1 MMWPTVSARAESGSK
16 TVQHKRTGHFPDDAH
31 GGRSEARRSPS
42 CTEDPAFSVRLFS
55 ARTFTLFL
63 AAFASVSLL
72 SSCRA
77 VQSVFH
83 PDHGMRRIAFPAAA
97 SLTAPHVSGSC
108 AVAGTTGGY
117 GVFRFDLQ
125 DPGDPKFMRGI
136 PCFGEITGSPA
147 FLAYYGYFP
156 VKEGLLVVGAL
167 TDSLEF
173 FEFIP
178 FPGVPRL
185 VRVSESRR
193 ELFVLA
199 DDGLRTFDISLPSR
213 PVLSGFDPAVKSGPP
228 ETQEA
233 TAAFCVLPDGGIVR
247 LDSSNLNLVH
257 LPDGGTR
264 TYQEKVKDLFEKE
277 GKFLVLT
284 ESDRLLDENGNEI
297 LPQAGQFAL
306 ENNVSSWVAGD
317 HENEFFHRENAGSKS
332 VWRLPAVLKGCR
344 AFHTD
349 GDLFAALHDHTLH
362 FGVLNSRNQIA
373 EIKSSVPVIDLEG
386 PVCSRGSMTYGV
398 SGHDG
403 RHFLLYGMDHRLP
416 PRDGTPYDFL
426 FSYELPPES
435 VDEKYVPS
443 ANSALAVGDFLFV
456 PGALI
461 RLSWTGPELVCPL
474 GAPAG
479 SVHPDESGRRVI
491 MTYAKREKGNGP
503 GAVVYDISELPVI
516 RKVSEIEDPSG
527 FVDSAAAGE
536 DLWLLSPDGRI
547 VCCDMSTGKKIS
559 EIPAPANARASRL
572 IRNGSFLHILPS
584 PEDPENIWRVADIR
598 DPEKPFIRNE
608 IGGLLPYGVTDAALS
623 GNSLFVAGGYRIGR
637 FDISNPEKPVWR
649 ENFRGKDVSR
659 TNYTDLEVCGTLLIG
674 RKQGFLDVWDDWEEG
689 DNHDDDGR

>member
-1 MMWPTVSARAESGSK
+1 MWPTASVRAESGSK
-16 TVQHKRTGHFPDDAH
+16 TVQHKRTGHFPDDAQ
-31 GGRSEARRSPS
+31 GVSFGKTVS
-42 CTEDPAFSVRLFS
+42 L
-55 ARTFTLFL
+55 LL

-83 PDHGMRRIAFPAAA
+83 PDHGMRRIAFPAAS

-136 PCFGEITGSPA
+136 PYCGEITGSPA

-156 VKEGLLVVGAL
+156 VKDGLLVVGAL

-178 FPGVPRL
+178 FPAVPRL

-213 PVLSGFDPAVKSGPP
+213 PVLSGFDPAVKCSPP
-228 ETQEA
+228 DMRK
-233 TAAFCVLPDGGIVR
+233 TAEAFCVLPDGGIVR
-247 LDSSNLNLVH
+247 LDASNPNLVH

-264 TYQEKVKDLFEKE
+264 TYPEKVKDLFEKE

-297 LPQAGQFAL
+297 LPYAGQFAL
-306 ENNVSSWVAGD
+306 ENNVSSWIAGD
-317 HENEFFHRENAGSKS
+317 RENEFFHRENAGSKS
-332 VWRLPAVLKGCR
+332 AWRLPDILKGCR
-344 AFHTD
+344 AFHAD
-349 GDLFAALHDHTLH
+349 GDLFAALHDHTLY
-362 FGVLNSRNQIA
+362 FGVLNGRNQAA

-403 RHFLLYGMDHRLP
+403 RHFLLYGMDHCLP

-426 FSYELPPES
+426 FPYELPPES
-435 VDEKYVPS
+435 VDEKYIPS

-461 RLSWTGPELVCPL
+461 RLSWTGPELVCTL
-474 GAPAG
+474 GAPAD
-479 SVHPDESGRRVI
+479 SVHTDESGHRVV
-491 MTYAKREKGNGP
+491 MTYAKREKGGP
-503 GAVVYDISELPVI
+503 GAVVYDISELPVL
-516 RKVSEIEDPSG
+516 RKISEIEEPAG

-536 DLWLLSPDGRI
+536 NLWLLSPDGR
-547 VCCDMSTGKKIS
+547 VLCCSMSTGKKIS
-559 EIPAPANARASRL
+559 EIPAPANARSSRL
-572 IRNGSFLHILPS
+572 IRSGSFLHILPS
-584 PEDPENIWRVADIR
+584 PEDPEKVWRIADIR

-608 IGGLLPYGVTDAALS
+608 IGGLLLYGVTDAALS
-623 GNSLFVAGGYRIGR
+623 GNSLFVAGGHRIGR
-637 FDISNPEKPVWR
+637 FDISNPEKPVWK
-649 ENFRGKDVSR
+649 ENFRGKDISR
-659 TNYTDLEVCGTLLIG
+659 TNYTDLEIRDTLLIG
-674 RKQGFLDVWDDWEEG
+674 RKQGFLDVWDDWGEG
-689 DNHDDDGR
+689 DDHDDTGR